1 MGSRTFLRGLRVSL
15 SVDLD
20 AVQLDG
26 ARRAI
31 VIPGAELSMTF

>member
-20 AVQLDG
+20 AVQVDG
-26 ARRAI
+26 ARRAV